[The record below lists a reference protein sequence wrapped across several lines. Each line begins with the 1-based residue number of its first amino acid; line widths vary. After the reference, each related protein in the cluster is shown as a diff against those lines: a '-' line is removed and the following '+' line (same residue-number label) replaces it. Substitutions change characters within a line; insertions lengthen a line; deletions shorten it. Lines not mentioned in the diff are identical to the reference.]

1 MYVSIFSFVYFLNR
15 KDPATLAD
23 RGRWRVWNPHTQDY
37 FHRLTV
43 PRASSRFPSRLLA
56 PLPLG
61 LCIGCLFILGRSA
74 WPAPRLSG
82 LEEAES
88 TPERGQCS
96 GRVQT
101 RLPIRLFHQ
110 GGTRPCALSP
120 WGPPLSGR
128 RSHLVSAR
136 GAGGGVSP
144 ADLLSRQVAGGW
156 WLCLGGCF
164 CVEVEFPTCPSVVLC
179 CVPGGRF
186 SRMLCI
192 FTSQQRGSFN
202 SERNRRTKGF
212 WRWLG
217 HRPCGRA
224 GRRLQ
229 RGPATVSPA
238 PPFHAPPARP
248 LPAAPSSAAALA
260 SALPPCIP
268 PREKHSNKTAKT
280 ESRPAT
286 AQSRGEEWL
295 LTGTRFLLRGMK
307 MLQD

>member
-1 MYVSIFSFVYFLNR
+1 MLRSCPDQPS
-15 KDPATLAD
+15 
-23 RGRWRVWNPHTQDY
+23 HQ
-37 FHRLTV
+37 TV
-43 PRASSRFPSRLLA
+43 PSGRDPPLCFEPLGSAVVRQAVAPGQCTRSGWRCEPSR
-56 PLPLG
+56 
-61 LCIGCLFILGRSA
+61 
-74 WPAPRLSG
+74 PAVP
-82 LEEAES
+82 
-88 TPERGQCS
+88 
-96 GRVQT
+96 
-101 RLPIRLFHQ
+101 
-110 GGTRPCALSP
+110 
-120 WGPPLSGR
+120 
-128 RSHLVSAR
+128 
-136 GAGGGVSP
+136 AGG
-144 ADLLSRQVAGGW
+144 R

-286 AQSRGEEWL
+286 ARSRGEEWL